1 MQGDGPESG
10 RERGV
15 WMLGV
20 IPCNAM
26 RCRCGCSQCKESVMK
41 WLAWALGVLFVK
53 RRRSKREMR
62 AGRSRDEVLCLTNN
76 ARHEREWGLVGLDVR
91 HGRRSETSGFQLN
104 VCCKTRVRGET
115 SDCSDWMSGRQT
127 GQERRERAEMWAM
140 CKMIRLRRRC
150 GLRAHPGRIMQAH
163 AGSLPRSPAPPASN
177 CQLPAASAK
186 QAGKLQKER
195 GRERGRAGRAGQG
208 RTGQGRSGPEV
219 ATGWAFWNRQAQGV
233 VQGWHVSPLRPR
245 DLDADP
251 PGGSPQ
257 FVLLNERATVG
268 DLMDPEMV
276 VVIKNKYARPR

>member
-1 MQGDGPESG
+1 
-10 RERGV
+10 
-15 WMLGV
+15 MLGV

-76 ARHEREWGLVGLDVR
+76 ARHERECGLVGLDVR

-163 AGSLPRSPAPPASN
+163 AGSLPSSPPASN
-177 CQLPAASAK
+177 CQLPAQSK
-186 QAGKLQKER
+186 QASSRK
-195 GRERGRAGRAGQG
+195 REGENAGGLAGQG
-208 RTGQGRSGPEV
+208 RAEQGREG
-219 ATGWAFWNRQAQGV
+219 QAQKSRRG
-233 VQGWHVSPLRPR
+233 GHSGTGKLKASCR
-245 DLDADP
+245 DGTCHHCDL
-251 PGGSPQ
+251 
-257 FVLLNERATVG
+257 ATWTRIHLV
-268 DLMDPEMV
+268 
-276 VVIKNKYARPR
+276 ARLSSVY